1 MAFNMVL
8 TFSWLIALKLTL
20 NKVIVVKDIIAPL
33 APVMNRS
40 VIFNSKMIKAILES
54 LLLFKKYISTG
65 KDRTWNWLKNL
76 MLLNPYIISSALTVL
91 SKNAYMDKFRIE
103 QETNAKFKKNILKKV
118 VFNSFSILVPKA
130 IKLNRKM

>member
-1 MAFNMVL
+1 MADSVAFNMVL
-8 TFSWLIALKLTL
+8 TFSLLIALKLTL
-20 NKVIVVKDIIAPL
+20 NKVIVVQDIMAPL

-40 VIFNSKMIKAILES
+40 VIFNNRMIKAILES

-91 SKNAYMDKFRIE
+91 SKNAYIDKFRIE
-103 QETNAKFKKNILKKV
+103 QETNAKFK
-118 VFNSFSILVPKA
+118 
-130 IKLNRKM
+130 